1 MIHITDFNGD
11 IVDFISK
18 SDGAVTEA
26 EHMINVEDKL
36 ETFDF
41 TILTSRTGNLQTRNR
56 ILITDKD
63 GQYREFII
71 YNISSDLNGYTRV
84 QTNASALEDIKT
96 SKPVAPDKLDKFT
109 VKQALEYALADTG
122 WEVSDDSEWGGT
134 RTTSWT
140 GWHDRISILK
150 QLETTYDM
158 RVSFSVEV
166 GNNNVSKRLVTLKK
180 VEPLFKGEEI
190 VYGDNM
196 IDLKRT
202 VDFSDIATALI
213 CLGPEDGETG
223 KREIVEIKDDDAQS
237 QFGLPY
243 RYIWDIY
250 EPQTNDENMTKQRL
264 TTLGRTALNKRKQ
277 ASISYDIDGIGLS
290 ASAGDMIRVKNEDFT
305 PELYVDAEVVEVKTD
320 LISGQSV
327 YKFGVIK
334 EYTRDDVY
342 ARFYAMLDT
351 LRERLNNVT
360 SNADNIISERLE
372 KQLDAFERYIHKS
385 EKPPLNPKEGDLWLK
400 IGTTTEK
407 QKVQEEIDKLKD
419 ELKSLESLSQQDK
432 QSILNR
438 LKEKQE
444 ELLELE
450 NSKELKEKEIQ
461 EDIEKHK
468 QLVSDFVAEV
478 KKHRD
483 AHVKKLKDDVTKN
496 NQQIEELKTVIER
509 IEQKAVSEKKEELN
523 AELEQLISK
532 RDKLI
537 EEQSERD
544 SQIENLQEEVKT
556 LESKIDKDFTESL
569 NNWQSKLDELLSL
582 KEKAQEDIDS
592 REQEL
597 KAEYEADLISLK
609 QSKATKIKQ
618 RDEELL
624 KLKNER
630 AELEKEYQ
638 IKIENVK
645 KEIEENYSD
654 DLDKYN
660 AELKR
665 LENEKL
671 NAQRKIANRERELQ
685 QEFTD
690 ERNRLIQELS
700 FKQSERINLEETIE
714 EKRKQNDRRANIL
727 SEVDRLKREIYDT
740 EKSISIKQS
749 QLSSKRDEELN
760 LTNQIAEAKE
770 NQAKRSR
777 LQSEINQLE
786 NTTIPNLEREL
797 RSKNSEIDS
806 YLQSE
811 RDRINKLIKELE
823 DKKSN
828 TGSEELLKQGIDYQT
843 AWTNKQGIDSN
854 GTKYD
859 INSST
864 VKVTGLP
871 AGRYKLDRTIF
882 IIYSSYIRGLG
893 FSNTF
898 PRVVNIN
905 NGTEI
910 YFESTIGNNDAE
922 YQIKISRVTGNG
934 LTQSE
939 INQINAQI
947 ENYKRQLNSL
957 QPSYQLRTQK
967 QEIEKR
973 LSNTRDNLSSKK
985 RELNSIGNTET
996 YWLEQSLNTIQRDIE
1011 KTTSDINELQSILS
1025 RYKDDLSDKQHELE
1039 NYVPTDTEEIKQLEQ
1054 QLSQLKQK
1062 ILDLQRELSNLKLK
1076 TVEQSYYKVLQDIE
1090 LQISNLSKPTKEDNT
1105 RVESL
1110 ENELQKLQSQPI
1122 NSDLL
1127 EKINK
1132 EIEELQ
1138 TQIDE
1143 LEIGQVEQNLIDE
1156 LARVNGLIS
1165 DHEKDK
1171 PEKATNPDID
1181 KLLLKIDE
1189 LKLSDNTEQVNKIKE
1204 NINQLRQLIKTVE
1217 EDAIKDL
1224 NLDEIQSLERLKKS
1238 NNELNDKI
1246 DELLSWQLNGFDD
1259 HSNALK
1265 LNDREKYVT
1274 ENVATITVYLSNIEK
1289 LESKIGTANQDE
1301 IERVKQELQSLNREL
1316 NNHDKNNK
1324 YSSKIAAIKRE
1335 ISQLEEKLKTAS
1347 DDIIHV
1353 IPILYVYRNGQWVR
1367 ASVDNVEEI
1376 GGMTR
1381 ESTLY
1386 ETLKLRYQRN
1396 EIAYTNAYNQ
1406 YVNLTDD
1413 KYYEY
1418 VKQELKEQY
1427 TISINALTDKYNV
1440 MKKSFESINGLDPSM
1455 DSITHTIQLS
1465 LEFEKALQEHNNVHR
1480 DVRKNYDEYIRQLQ
1494 SQFTEEKFVEAM
1506 EQIASAIGG
1515 KWDGN
1520 EIIANI
1526 PNQKELEELNKS
1538 IREYLNGELKAL
1550 DGSIEKQIH
1559 TIVEQ
1564 AKESFNVDVSSIEQ
1578 KVKGLDSK
1586 ILDISQEVTKANSNL
1601 KVLDGK
1607 INLKVG
1613 ENQVKQILDN
1623 ELKPVLSQVQSNA
1636 SQFEVLKNQIKS
1648 KVENHEYEADKNN
1661 IVNDIKS
1668 NASELNQLSNRI
1680 TRRVEGV
1687 ERTLTDQENII
1698 NRQQTEITQTKNMAS
1713 TKVSYEEINK
1723 TNKTLERVI
1732 SELLVDTRGISYT
1745 YDHNGLLQGFSL
1757 NRNYFKLN
1765 HNLIDINNGDVI
1777 IKDGKTTVK
1786 DLSFDKLTGGT
1797 ARFGGKDYN
1806 GTLEVLDKD
1815 DNPIMKLDY
1824 EQAVASM
1831 LNVGEINAE
1840 VINSGSVVSV
1850 LNIDRRYLVKSTT
1863 SFPSEPRLRDI
1874 EVLEGTT
1881 NDDDE
1886 ANEPQLREVW
1896 ECSSLKSVFEHL
1908 PKHINS
1914 NVTVDIWDGGTEA
1927 EKVDIGGFGGNSQSL
1942 LDIVFWDDKDYYY
1955 NFRLRSN
1962 SIPIRITTRNA
1973 NSQPTIYSSS
1983 DNGSSGIEIYDCI
1996 FTIVRNLRLNGNN
2009 QVTRGLQ
2016 VMHGSNVYVTN
2027 TIVENFNIGLRCVEM
2042 GRTYATD
2049 LRGANN
2055 QYGVQLHTGAILS
2068 GNGTAPNSA
2077 PTGKVN
2083 NLTSTS
2089 GGYIWGNWNFTN
2101 SGTTT
2106 PKAPSKPKQTT
2117 KKWTTSTAKV
2127 FYRNYGNTFTVS
2139 YMPDFPIQGNWGDSW
2154 GFRDGAWYFG
2164 TAMRNTLRGK
2174 TIKRVRVSIGRSAHN
2189 MQGLTGSRTFSL
2201 RLHKT
2206 ANRPAMS
2213 NNTNPTFSSQVFRGS
2228 LAFGE
2233 RKWFDVTSTFASA
2246 LSSGDWYGFGV
2257 KTDYNN
2263 RAEYMAMMKS
2273 LTVEVT
2279 YE

>member
-11 IVDFISK
+11 IIDFISK

-96 SKPVAPDKLDKFT
+96 AKPVAPHKLDKYT

-213 CLGPEDGETG
+213 CLGPEDSETG
-223 KREIVEIKDDDAQS
+223 KREIVEIKDDDAQA

-250 EPQTNDENMTKQRL
+250 EPQTNDENMTKERL
-264 TTLGRTALNKRKQ
+264 TTLGKTALNKRKQ

-305 PELYVDAEVVEVKTD
+305 PELYVDAEVVEVTTD
-320 LISGQSV
+320 LISGQST

-419 ELKSLESLSQQDK
+419 ELKSLESLSREDK

-444 ELLELE
+444 ELKELE
-450 NSKELKEKEIQ
+450 NSKELKEEEIK

-509 IEQKAVSEKKEELN
+509 IEQKAISEKKEELN
-523 AELEQLISK
+523 AELEKLISK

-544 SQIENLQEEVKT
+544 SQIEKLKEEVKA

-569 NNWQSKLDELLSL
+569 NNWQSKLEELLSL
-582 KEKAQEDIDS
+582 KEKAQEDIDN
-592 REQEL
+592 RKQEL
-597 KAEYEADLISLK
+597 KAEYEADLSTLQ

-665 LENEKL
+665 LEDEKL
-671 NAQRKIANRERELQ
+671 NAQRKIINRERELQ
-685 QEFTD
+685 EEYTAEKERLEKAIADVEGKIEEIKSNNAKVQSEIDDKERQLKGYQD
-690 ERNRLIQELS
+690 ERTRVQNEIRSIKDNYTRRYREYTDTINKLTSRKSNLQSTINYEKNKVTTRNVLSYPTLSSRYSSGVGFYLYHNASFNFVGGKEYEIVFNVINNGSKTYNQMSISFGNAENVRTPDDNYSIRVGRNTIKATPRYNTNQINLFKGLAYGDATNFDNFQDLNFEIIAINEIVSNVNHSYIKDLENQISTIESQIRSNQEARNNLSNDTSRQEQRVSELNGLINNLTQTINNLKKQIQEIS
-700 FKQSERINLEETIE
+700 QSDYDQLET
-714 EKRKQNDRRANIL
+714 L
-727 SEVDRLKREIYDT
+727 
-740 EKSISIKQS
+740 QS
-749 QLSSKRDEELN
+749 QLKKLKLQPVEQLLRDSLSNIQSQLDN
-760 LTNQIAEAKE
+760 LT
-770 NQAKRSR
+770 
-777 LQSEINQLE
+777 
-786 NTTIPNLEREL
+786 P
-797 RSKNSEIDS
+797 
-806 YLQSE
+806 
-811 RDRINKLIKELE
+811 
-823 DKKSN
+823 
-828 TGSEELLKQGIDYQT
+828 
-843 AWTNKQGIDSN
+843 
-854 GTKYD
+854 
-859 INSST
+859 
-864 VKVTGLP
+864 P
-871 AGRYKLDRTIF
+871 
-882 IIYSSYIRGLG
+882 
-893 FSNTF
+893 
-898 PRVVNIN
+898 
-905 NGTEI
+905 
-910 YFESTIGNNDAE
+910 
-922 YQIKISRVTGNG
+922 
-934 LTQSE
+934 
-939 INQINAQI
+939 
-947 ENYKRQLNSL
+947 
-957 QPSYQLRTQK
+957 
-967 QEIEKR
+967 
-973 LSNTRDNLSSKK
+973 
-985 RELNSIGNTET
+985 
-996 YWLEQSLNTIQRDIE
+996 QR
-1011 KTTSDINELQSILS
+1011 
-1025 RYKDDLSDKQHELE
+1025 
-1039 NYVPTDTEEIKQLEQ
+1039 
-1054 QLSQLKQK
+1054 
-1062 ILDLQRELSNLKLK
+1062 
-1076 TVEQSYYKVLQDIE
+1076 
-1090 LQISNLSKPTKEDNT
+1090 EDNT
-1105 RVESL
+1105 RIESL
-1110 ENELQKLQSQPI
+1110 ENELQNLQSQPI

-1156 LARVNGLIS
+1156 LARVNSLIS

-1171 PEKATNPDID
+1171 PEKETNPDID

-1224 NLDEIQSLERLKKS
+1224 NLDEVQTLESLRKN

-1246 DELLSWQLNGFDD
+1246 DELLSWRLNGFDD
-1259 HSNALK
+1259 HSHALK
-1265 LNDREKYVT
+1265 LNNREKYVT

-1289 LESKIGTANQDE
+1289 LESKIGTANREE
-1301 IERVKQELQSLNREL
+1301 IERVKQELQSLDREL

-1353 IPILYVYRNGQWVR
+1353 TPILYVYKNGQWVR

-1427 TISINALTDKYNV
+1427 TLSINALTDKYNV

-1465 LEFEKALQEHNNVHR
+1465 LEFEKTLQEHNNVHR

-1526 PNQKELEELNKS
+1526 PNQKELEELNNS

-1578 KVKGLDSK
+1578 KVEGLDSK

-1648 KVENHEYEADKNN
+1648 KVESYEYEVDKNN

-1786 DLSFDKLTGGT
+1786 DLSFDKLSGGT
-1797 ARFGGKDYN
+1797 ARFGGSDHN
-1806 GTLEVLDKD
+1806 GAFEVYDNK

-1824 EQAVASM
+1824 EQAVASELSLGT
-1831 LNVGEINAE
+1831 LNVEK
-1840 VINSGSVVSV
+1840 INSPNVITTLDVDREYRVDRNLYSDY
-1850 LNIDRRYLVKSTT
+1850 LEPTLIDEIDGTASTDEDNTDVTVK
-1863 SFPSEPRLRDI
+1863 
-1874 EVLEGTT
+1874 
-1881 NDDDE
+1881 
-1886 ANEPQLREVW
+1886 EVW
-1896 ECSSLKSVFEHL
+1896 ACATLTPCVNHL
-1908 PKHINS
+1908 PKYINS
-1914 NVTVDIWDGGTEA
+1914 SVTFNISGGTNDE
-1927 EKVDIGGFGGNSQSL
+1927 EFINIGGFGGNTTNL
-1942 LDIVFWDDKDYYY
+1942 IDFVFNDSHDYWY

-1962 SIPIRITTRNA
+1962 NAPIRIGGKSGSMPKIFSTTIN
-1973 NSQPTIYSSS
+1973 
-1983 DNGSSGIEIYDCI
+1983 SSGIQVFDCI
-1996 FTIVRNLRLNGNN
+1996 YTIIKNVRLNGDNKV
-2009 QVTRGLQ
+2009 QRGIWCS
-2016 VMHGSNVYVTN
+2016 HASNIYVLDTV
-2027 TIVENFNIGLRCVEM
+2027 IEQFDIGIYLTEM
-2042 GRTYATD
+2042 GRVYATGVS
-2049 LRGANN
+2049 GANN
-2055 QYGVQLHTGAILS
+2055 YYGIRATTGSIVS
-2068 GNGTAPNSA
+2068 GSGTAPGSA
-2077 PTGKVN
+2077 PTGKQGGMVN
-2083 NLTSTS
+2083 T
-2089 GGYIWGNWNFTN
+2089 GGSYTWGNWNYSSN
-2101 SGTTT
+2101 STKPPVT
-2106 PKAPSKPKQTT
+2106 APSKPKTTT
-2117 KKWTTSTAKV
+2117 KRWSTSSARV
-2127 FYRNYGNTFTVS
+2127 FYRNQPNTWTVTF
-2139 YMPDFPIQGNWGDSW
+2139 MRDFPIQGRWDNW
-2154 GFRDGAWYFG
+2154 GFRDGAWFFG
-2164 TAMRNTLRGK
+2164 AGMRNELRGK
-2174 TIKRVRVSIGRSAHN
+2174 TIKRIRVSIGRSSHSS
-2189 MQGLTGSRTFSL
+2189 QGFTGSRTFSL
-2201 RLHKT
+2201 RLH
-2206 ANRPAMS
+2206 NRSTKPAS
-2213 NNTNPTFSSQVFRGS
+2213 NNNTNPTYSSQVFRGS
-2228 LAFGE
+2228 LSMGE
-2233 RKWFDVTSTFASA
+2233 RKWFDVTSTFANA
-2246 LSSGDWYGFGV
+2246 LSSGTWYGFGV
-2257 KTDYNN
+2257 KTDSTSQY
-2263 RAEYMAMMKS
+2263 EYMAMMQS
-2273 LTVEVT
+2273 ITVEVT